1 MCDLSL
7 LTNDEYRNLC
17 NSIPYFMVAN
27 YFQNNPKEFAK
38 FKPGFRPTS
47 IKPKEAR
54 KILIENRDKGFIFS
68 FVSKITNKWVEE
80 ICEVAKSRESEGCS
94 KLFAYVYTLPET
106 FFSENISAFFK
117 LIDKN
122 IPEDTLSFISQIVKL
137 LKTKNENIKKLND
150 ELTNIQNQHNSLKV
164 QLERSKTEVQK
175 IKGKNIL
182 ISQLEEEC
190 KNHKAVINNLMD
202 EKNEILQ
209 KTKRQEEFIY
219 RLNEQIHNLQEK
231 NKMLKEEKGSLE
243 ENIKKQIEYEQQS
256 KYSVSSTNP
265 IKPKDTFE
273 FKEYFGYNLD
283 SLNLNAKEILL
294 KDLLSDYIVKVLFQ
308 GKPLICNQLYSS
320 TLTKCISNAL
330 IGTMNIPTIQYSPDI
345 NISTVMQLINK
356 AGRIVVLENFL
367 GNFNESLLISNLKHI
382 QNKIIILTFLYDET
396 LKYLSKDLFAYCN
409 FINLYDFPS
418 LSNGITPNE
427 DPSTLDEEEYMLEDR
442 IYKNRFSDVLK
453 TIMKELDFSQ
463 QFINIK
469 TIDILSE
476 RDMISVLYF
485 DILPYYLCI
494 HKENPLQHSHTLQ
507 KQIKKNSCKAIFEGW
522 TSL

>member
-1 MCDLSL
+1 MCNLSL

-47 IKPKEAR
+47 IKPKDAR
-54 KILIENRDKGFIFS
+54 KILIENRDKGFVFS
-68 FVSKITNKWVEE
+68 FVNKVTNKWVKE
-80 ICEVAKSRESEGCS
+80 ICEVAKSRESEGYS
-94 KLFAYVYTLPET
+94 ELLAYVYTLPET

-122 IPEDTLSFISQIVKL
+122 IPEDTLSFIGQIVTS
-137 LKTKNENIKKLND
+137 LKTKNENIKDLNV
-150 ELTNIQNQHNSLKV
+150 ELMNIQNQYNLLQV
-164 QLERSKTEVQK
+164 QLERQKNEVQK
-175 IKGKNIL
+175 IKEKNDL
-182 ISQLEEEC
+182 ISQLSEEC

-202 EKNEILQ
+202 EKDEILQ
-209 KTKRQEEFIY
+209 KTKNQEEFIS
-219 RLNEQIHNLQEK
+219 RLNEQIHNLQET
-231 NKMLKEEKGSLE
+231 NKILKEEKVSLE

-256 KYSVSSTNP
+256 KYSVFSANP
-265 IKPKDTFE
+265 TKPKDDFE
-273 FKEYFGYNLD
+273 FKEYLGYNLD
-283 SLNLNAKEILL
+283 SLSLNAKEISL
-294 KDLLSDYIVKVLFQ
+294 KGLLSDYIVKVLFQ

-330 IGTMNIPTIQYSPDI
+330 IGTLDIPTIQYSPDI
-345 NISTVMQLINK
+345 NMDTVMQLINK

-367 GNFNESLLISNLKHI
+367 GNFNESLLISNLKHM

-409 FINLYDFPS
+409 FINLSDFPS
-418 LSNGITPNE
+418 LSNGIAPKE
-427 DPSTLDEEEYMLEDR
+427 DPSTLDEEEYVLEDR

-453 TIMKELDFSQ
+453 NILKELDFSQ
-463 QFINIK
+463 QIINIK
-469 TIDILSE
+469 TIGILSE
-476 RDMISVLYF
+476 QDMISVLYF
-485 DILPYYLCI
+485 DFLPYYLYI

-507 KQIKKNSCKAIFEGW
+507 KLIKKNSCKVFFEGW